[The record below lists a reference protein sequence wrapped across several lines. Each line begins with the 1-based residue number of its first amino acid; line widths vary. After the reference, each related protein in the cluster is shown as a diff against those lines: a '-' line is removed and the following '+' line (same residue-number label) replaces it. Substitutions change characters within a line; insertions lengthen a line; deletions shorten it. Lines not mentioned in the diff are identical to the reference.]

1 MPSMPSPLITADELA
16 ALVSRPDALDTL
28 RIVDCRF
35 SLQDPEAGRR
45 AFEAAHV
52 PHAVYASLE
61 RDLSAEALPGKTGR
75 HPLPHPGVLAR
86 RLGELGIGNDSDVVV
101 YDDAS
106 GAMAARLWW
115 LLRYLGHERVR
126 LLDGGFAAWTAAG
139 HPSST
144 ARDTPAPAVFDPHPR
159 PELVVTADDVDALRS
174 EPNERL
180 FDARAAERYTGEA
193 EPIDPVAGHIAGA
206 RSFPF
211 ASNLQGGRFAAPDAV
226 RATFTAVLGGVPSSR
241 AVVYC
246 GSGVTACHLV
256 LAAEHAGLPLP
267 KLYAGS
273 FSEWITDPRRAVAR
287 GSEPL

>member
-1 MPSMPSPLITADELA
+1 MPSPLITADELA

-45 AFEAAHV
+45 AFEAGHV
-52 PHAVYASLE
+52 PHAVYASLD
-61 RDLSAEALPGKTGR
+61 RDLSAAVVPGRTGR
-75 HPLPHPGVLAR
+75 HPLPHVDVLAR
-86 RLGELGIGNDSDVVV
+86 RLGELGIGNHSDVVV

-126 LLDGGFAAWTAAG
+126 LLDGGFDAWTSAG

-144 ARDTPAPAVFDPHPR
+144 ARDTPAPAVFEPHLR

-180 FDARAAERYTGEA
+180 FDARAVERYTGEV

-211 ASNLQGGRFAAPDAV
+211 ASNLQGGRFAPPDAV

-273 FSEWITDPRRAVAR
+273 FSEWITEPRRAVAR